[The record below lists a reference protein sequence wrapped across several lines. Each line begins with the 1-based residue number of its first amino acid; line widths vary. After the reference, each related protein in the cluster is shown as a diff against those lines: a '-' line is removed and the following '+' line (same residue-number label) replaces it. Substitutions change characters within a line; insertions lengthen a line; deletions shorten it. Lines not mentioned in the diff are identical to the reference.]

1 MIISPYFH
9 ELRSAYQAELDD
21 LSFDSE
27 GQDVLRQRLAEKRQQ
42 LDFLLQ
48 MLDISPEMVA
58 VIFHQGFRFTLP
70 AAMDHLL
77 GQEHDE
83 LPDWDSLTD
92 TVQVLPWAQ
101 ELVEVLCRQPSGDRF
116 MVVAAAL
123 EYMHAKADPALAAQM
138 ADDGHEDGEGDHDD
152 GEGDHDD
159 GEGID
164 GEDNGD
170 GRTADEA
177 GADWLAEQ
185 GFDRKD

>member
-27 GQDVLRQRLAEKRQQ
+27 GQDVLRQRLTEKREQ

-48 MLDISPEMVA
+48 MLDTSPEMVA
-58 VIFHQGFRFTLP
+58 VMFHQGFRFTLP

-77 GQEHDE
+77 GQEHED
-83 LPDWDSLTD
+83 LPDWDSLAD

-101 ELVEVLCRQPSGDRF
+101 ELVEVVCRQPSGGRF

-123 EYMHAKADPALAAQM
+123 EYLHAKVDPNLAAGS
-138 ADDGHEDGEGDHDD
+138 ADDEREDDEGEARQAHG
-152 GEGDHDD
+152 GEKRSDPD
-159 GEGID
+159 
-164 GEDNGD
+164 DNG
-170 GRTADEA
+170 G
-177 GADWLAEQ
+177 
-185 GFDRKD
+185 